1 MGLAPRR
8 QPRWPLQP
16 WPAWSVVASPGR
28 SPMAP
33 SPNPQPPTP
42 NPQAP
47 TPKPQRPGP
56 TRQPLTAM
64 APGRSGH
71 RRPPARVGGAP
82 ALGHDPRQATTKQ
95 ESTRR
100 PTTKQAA
107 NPQAASSG
115 RHSAGHQP
123 QAASPRP
130 PAQAATPQATTRR
143 PRLAGPKPAGSRRV
157 GQHPARPPAGL
168 TPRFGHR
175 RSGEV
180 ALALAGR
187 SPAARGVSQDNGP

>member
-1 MGLAPRR
+1 MGLAPWR

-16 WPAWSVVASPGR
+16 CRPGRRWPA
-28 SPMAP
+28 
-33 SPNPQPPTP
+33 PNGQAPTP
-42 NPQAP
+42 NPQP
-47 TPKPQRPGP
+47 LTPKPQRPGP

-123 QAASPRP
+123 QAPAPGHQLRP
-130 PAQAATPQATTRR
+130 PPRR
-143 PRLAGPKPAGSRRV
+143 PPLAGPKPAGFRRV

-175 RSGEV
+175 RRGEV

-187 SPAARGVSQDNGP
+187 SPAARRVSQDSGP